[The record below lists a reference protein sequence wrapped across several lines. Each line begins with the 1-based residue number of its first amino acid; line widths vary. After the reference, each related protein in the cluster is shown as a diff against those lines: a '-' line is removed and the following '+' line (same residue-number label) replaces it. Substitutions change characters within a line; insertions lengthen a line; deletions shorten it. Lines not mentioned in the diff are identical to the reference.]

1 VSSEPNTYLH
11 SDLTEKII
19 GAAMAVHR
27 ELGPGLDEKIYEN
40 ALCVELALQ
49 SINFT
54 QQEQFQVFYRNQFV
68 GKLITDL
75 IAESKVV
82 IEAKVATEITDLH
95 IAQVI
100 SYLHITKLKVGLI
113 LNFKNSSLTF
123 SRISNNYQ
131 KIIKSA

>member
-1 VSSEPNTYLH
+1 MNSEPNTYLH

-40 ALCVELALQ
+40 ALCIELAAQ

-68 GKLITDL
+68 GKFITDL
-75 IAESKVV
+75 IAEGKVV

-123 SRISNNYQ
+123 RRISNNHQ